1 MTDCNPASL
10 PIPSGTVI
18 KITDEDILLIGDN
31 ITVYQQI
38 VGSTIYLSNCTRPDI
53 AYAVGQLA
61 RFMSKPAISHLKLC
75 KQLLRYLK
83 GIIEVGITYS
93 NRRGELPQLYSIYS
107 DATWGTEQDRLSIQ
121 GVVVIQYGGAVTWFS
136 QRQKSTALSSL

>member
-1 MTDCNPASL
+1 
-10 PIPSGTVI
+10 
-18 KITDEDILLIGDN
+18 
-31 ITVYQQI
+31 
-38 VGSTIYLSNCTRPDI
+38 
-53 AYAVGQLA
+53 
-61 RFMSKPAISHLKLC
+61 MSKPAISHLKLC